1 LIRKAKIKGC
11 NLYILYDIWL
21 GKSGVAATLAAIIH
35 VKLTGE
41 GDFGPVDLECAI
53 PPARLPV
60 VMAALFGQPA
70 PAMAMASTVPG
81 MPAAAQGMTAPGS
94 MATSMATPS
103 AARAGSASGAAPVP
117 ESASG
122 AAAASAPV
130 STPGAAFAHSGNTP
144 YDGIPA
150 GSDGASFADGASPA
164 GTNGASGSRAADPA
178 SVGVDEYGDHQQPGR
193 FDAGYRLVASMDIDP
208 GAFITSFMGALG
220 DLVGRLQPRGF
231 AETILIAAI
240 WLHYREGR
248 AIVTRDDIRRV
259 LRRQEHLRMPRNFSR
274 DFHVAVTRG
283 YLDPVEGD
291 DGFAVSK
298 AGYQWFQTECR
309 K

>member
-1 LIRKAKIKGC
+1 M
-11 NLYILYDIWL
+11 
-21 GKSGVAATLAAIIH
+21 AAIIH

-70 PAMAMASTVPG
+70 PAMASTVPG

>member
-1 LIRKAKIKGC
+1 LIRKIKIKGC

-70 PAMAMASTVPG
+70 PAMASTVPG

-94 MATSMATPS
+94 MATSMATPP
-103 AARAGSASGAAPVP
+103 AARAGAASRAAAVP
-117 ESASG
+117 GSASG
-122 AAAASAPV
+122 AAAASVLV
-130 STPGAAFAHSGNTP
+130 SVPGAALAHSGNAR

-150 GSDGASFADGASPA
+150 GSDGASFADGAFPA

-220 DLVGRLQPRGF
+220 GLVGRLQPRGF

-259 LRRQEHLRMPRNFSR
+259 LRRQEHLRMPRNF
-274 DFHVAVTRG
+274 VAIFM
-283 YLDPVEGD
+283 LL
-291 DGFAVSK
+291 
-298 AGYQWFQTECR
+298 
-309 K
+309 

>member
-1 LIRKAKIKGC
+1 M
-11 NLYILYDIWL
+11 
-21 GKSGVAATLAAIIH
+21 AAIIH

-70 PAMAMASTVPG
+70 PAMASTVPG

-94 MATSMATPS
+94 MATSMANPP

-117 ESASG
+117 GPASG
-122 AAAASAPV
+122 TAAA
-130 STPGAAFAHSGNTP
+130 STPGAAFAHPSNARH
-144 YDGIPA
+144 DGISV
-150 GSDGASFADGASPA
+150 GSDGVSFADGASPA
-164 GTNGASGSRAADPA
+164 GTNGASGSRANDPRAADRS
-178 SVGVDEYGDHQQPGR
+178 SVGGTDHGDHQQPDR

-208 GAFITSFMGALG
+208 GAFITSFMGTLG

-291 DGFAVSK
+291 DGFAVSN

>member
-1 LIRKAKIKGC
+1 M
-11 NLYILYDIWL
+11 
-21 GKSGVAATLAAIIH
+21 AATLAALIH

-70 PAMAMASTVPG
+70 PAMASTVPG
-81 MPAAAQGMTAPGS
+81 MTAAAQGMAAPGS
-94 MATSMATPS
+94 MATPP
-103 AARAGSASGAAPVP
+103 AARARSASGAAPVP
-117 ESASG
+117 GSASG
-122 AAAASAPV
+122 AAAASVPV
-130 STPGAAFAHSGNTP
+130 SVPGAALAHSGNAR

-178 SVGVDEYGDHQQPGR
+178 SVGVEEYGDHQQSDR

>member
-1 LIRKAKIKGC
+1 M
-11 NLYILYDIWL
+11 
-21 GKSGVAATLAAIIH
+21 AAIIH

-70 PAMAMASTVPG
+70 PVMASAVPG
-81 MPAAAQGMTAPGS
+81 MPAAAQGVTAPGS
-94 MATSMATPS
+94 MVTPPAS
-103 AARAGSASGAAPVP
+103 RAGSASGAAPVP

-122 AAAASAPV
+122 AAAASVPV
-130 STPGAAFAHSGNTP
+130 SVPGADFAHSGNAR

-164 GTNGASGSRAADPA
+164 GTSGASGSRAADPA
-178 SVGVDEYGDHQQPGR
+178 SVGVEEYGDHQQPGR
-193 FDAGYRLVASMDIDP
+193 FDVGYRLVASMDIDP
-208 GAFITSFMGALG
+208 GAFITSFMGTLG
-220 DLVGRLQPRGF
+220 DLVRRLQPRGF

>member
-1 LIRKAKIKGC
+1 M
-11 NLYILYDIWL
+11 
-21 GKSGVAATLAAIIH
+21 AAIIH

-70 PAMAMASTVPG
+70 PAMASTVPG

-94 MATSMATPS
+94 MATSMATSMASSMATPP
-103 AARAGSASGAAPVP
+103 AARAGSASGAAAVP
-117 ESASG
+117 GSASG
-122 AAAASAPV
+122 AAAASVPV
-130 STPGAAFAHSGNTP
+130 SVPGAAFAHSGNTP
-144 YDGIPA
+144 YHGIPA
-150 GSDGASFADGASPA
+150 GSDGASFADGTFPA
-164 GTNGASGSRAADPA
+164 GTNGASGSRATDPRAADRS
-178 SVGVDEYGDHQQPGR
+178 SVGGTDHGDHQQPDR

>member
-1 LIRKAKIKGC
+1 
-11 NLYILYDIWL
+11 
-21 GKSGVAATLAAIIH
+21 
-35 VKLTGE
+35 
-41 GDFGPVDLECAI
+41 
-53 PPARLPV
+53 
-60 VMAALFGQPA
+60 
-70 PAMAMASTVPG
+70 
-81 MPAAAQGMTAPGS
+81 
-94 MATSMATPS
+94 
-103 AARAGSASGAAPVP
+103 
-117 ESASG
+117 
-122 AAAASAPV
+122 
-130 STPGAAFAHSGNTP
+130 
-144 YDGIPA
+144 
-150 GSDGASFADGASPA
+150 
-164 GTNGASGSRAADPA
+164 
-178 SVGVDEYGDHQQPGR
+178 
-193 FDAGYRLVASMDIDP
+193 MDIDP

>member
-1 LIRKAKIKGC
+1 MLRKIKIKGC

-70 PAMAMASTVPG
+70 PAMASTVPG

-94 MATSMATPS
+94 MATSMATPP
-103 AARAGSASGAAPVP
+103 AARAGSASGAAAVP
-117 ESASG
+117 GSASG
-122 AAAASAPV
+122 AAAASVPV
-130 STPGAAFAHSGNTP
+130 SVPGAALAHSGNAR

-178 SVGVDEYGDHQQPGR
+178 SVGVDEYGDHQQPDR

-283 YLDPVEGD
+283 YLDPVESD